1 MGESKQRQDT
11 WESGQRPCDQAEL
24 SLGKRRRRGK
34 AKVGTAARK
43 PKKQRGP
50 ATKKVGLYKEEQ
62 PRSPGWRLHEGGKWG
77 LGGPGNRK
85 GLRAARR
92 TWGPGRL

>member
-62 PRSPGWRLHEGGKWG
+62 PRSQAGGFMKEGYGDWE
-77 LGGPGNRK
+77 GPV
-85 GLRAARR
+85 
-92 TWGPGRL
+92 TGRD